1 MRPLEVTIEG
11 LRSFR
16 TAVTL
21 DLRGRDQIAIVGDT
35 GAGKSSI
42 IEAITYALYGQATF
56 TGQNRELMN
65 DSATTLR
72 VALRF
77 RAADA
82 EWEVVRT
89 LRRRSGGAV
98 GAQSARLV
106 RFDAAGEALEIVE
119 QARPVKDR
127 VESLLGLNRDAFLRT
142 TVLPQGRFAQLL
154 VEDDP
159 RLRAAILRQ
168 VWRTDE
174 LEAAGKT
181 AVDAHRESAEVRARL
196 DQAAKGYPDDPAAHL
211 AELQEQAQ
219 RADRAAS
226 AADVT
231 ERQTTAAYEALQAA
245 AAEQARVRAAARRL
259 AAFDGAAMT
268 AQLAPLAAAGRELDA
283 REAAL
288 RQRQDEVTQQLAEV
302 PGDDDGPA
310 VAQVAAALTTLADLP
325 RLAAEVTAAAEELRG
340 RSAESVE
347 SRAAAARSTAA
358 AAGARAAAR
367 AHNALRPPLEQALQS
382 AQRRRARLAELHAAA
397 AERAQAAEAAAEEL
411 AQCEQARQEV
421 AGQLQAA
428 EAEAAQRSQ
437 AANRAQ
443 EHLAAARRS
452 DSAAVIAGALHP
464 GDECPICRTA
474 LAPDWQAPA
483 AGDLRAAER
492 AAESAVAAAAEARDA
507 EVALATRSGAAGDA
521 LGQAE
526 ESAHDAGADAAAAR
540 VELAQAAAALE
551 PGSAAQVASDSA
563 VPLPA
568 AEALLAPLE
577 AAVAAADWALA
588 QYAERRDSLA
598 QAAAA
603 EEQAAAVAGQT
614 AANAEQLRGVA
625 EQAAAATLARLRRAL
640 AAIPEPYRP
649 PLQLPAAAHEFRAPG
664 EGPIEERVAAAR
676 QRQDVLAE
684 RGQIRER
691 LVATNRE
698 LAAEQKALAKRRASE
713 VDAPLAAMV
722 RSLGAHRDLLARGA
736 VDLDQEQDLPDL
748 HTAVGPQAL
757 ARWIDQLAAGTRR
770 LARRAA
776 ALADRAGEE
785 QERAAA
791 TLAQLSRR
799 LAAGGEDL
807 PEEFAAIVRRAQE
820 AAESA
825 RYAARSAQEQA
836 AAFAAE
842 ADHVA
847 ALRKLLGEVQERER
861 ALSDLASALKEG
873 AFLKWLT
880 LRRSRSLLVHA
891 SRTLEQISNGR
902 FAFVEPAGEL
912 DRWQVL
918 DRDSGQ
924 PRSPASL
931 SGGEQFIASLALAL
945 GMVEMMARSG
955 GRLESLFLD
964 EGFGSL
970 DRSNLDAAIEALGM
984 VAAGGRMVVLISHV
998 QAVAEQVP
1006 NVAAVTRTAAGSRI
1020 EWLSAAQ
1027 RGRLGEADAGAAAL
1041 SGLLE

>member
-16 TAVTL
+16 TPVTL

-42 IEAITYALYGQATF
+42 IEAITYALFGQPTF
-56 TGQNRELMN
+56 TGPNRELMN
-65 DSATTLR
+65 DAATTLR

-77 RAADA
+77 RVADA

-106 RFDAAGEALEIVE
+106 RFDAAGETLEMVE
-119 QARPVKDR
+119 QARPVKER

-174 LEAAGKT
+174 LEAAGK
-181 AVDAHRESAEVRARL
+181 AAADAHQESAKVRARL
-196 DQAAKGYPDDPAAHL
+196 DQAAAGYPEDPAAHL
-211 AELQEQAQ
+211 AQLQEQAQ
-219 RADRAAS
+219 QAAH
-226 AADVT
+226 AAATAAAV
-231 ERQTTAAYEALQAA
+231 ERQAAAAHEALQAA
-245 AAEQARVRAAARRL
+245 AAEQVQVRAAAQRL
-259 AAFDGAAMT
+259 AAFDADAMT
-268 AQLAPLAAAGRELDA
+268 AQLAPLAAAGQELDA
-283 REAAL
+283 GEAAL
-288 RQRQDEVTQQLAEV
+288 RQRQQEVAQQLAEV

-325 RLAAEVTAAAEELRG
+325 RLAAEVTAAAEELRR

-347 SRAAAARSTAA
+347 SRAAATRSTAA
-358 AAGARAAAR
+358 AEVARAAAR
-367 AHNALRPPLEQALQS
+367 AHDALRPPLEQALQA

-397 AERAQAAEAAAEEL
+397 AETAQAADVAAEEL
-411 AQCEQARQEV
+411 AQCEQVRQQV
-421 AGQLQAA
+421 AGRLQAA

-437 AANRAQ
+437 AATRAQ

-483 AGDLRAAER
+483 AGDLQAAER
-492 AAESAVAAAAEARDA
+492 AAEAAAAGAATARDA
-507 EVALATRSGAAGDA
+507 AVALATRSGAAGDA
-521 LGQAE
+521 LDQAE
-526 ESAHDAGADAAAAR
+526 ERARDAGADAAASRA
-540 VELAQAAAALE
+540 ELAQAAAALE
-551 PGSAAQVASDSA
+551 PDSVAPVAADQAM
-563 VPLPA
+563 PLPA

-588 QYAERRDSLA
+588 QQAERREALA

-603 EEQAAAVAGQT
+603 EEQAAAVAEQT

-625 EQAAAATLARLRRAL
+625 EQAAAASLARLRRAL
-640 AAIPEPYRP
+640 AAIPGPYRP
-649 PLQLPAAAHEFRAPG
+649 PLQLPAAAHEFRAPA

-676 QRQDVLAE
+676 QREEVLAE
-684 RGQIRER
+684 RGQVRDR
-691 LVATNRE
+691 LGAALRE
-698 LAAEQKALAKRRASE
+698 LAAEQKALAKRRAAE

-722 RSLGAHRDLLARGA
+722 RSLRTHRDLLARGA
-736 VDLDQEQDLPDL
+736 VELGEEPDLPDL
-748 HTAVGPQAL
+748 HTAAGPQAL
-757 ARWIDQLAAGTRR
+757 AAWVDQLAAGTGR
-770 LARRAA
+770 LTRRAA
-776 ALADRAGEE
+776 ALAARAGAE

-791 TLAQLSRR
+791 TLAQLAGR
-799 LAAGGEDL
+799 LAAGAEDL
-807 PEEFAAIVRRAQE
+807 PNEYPAIVRRARD

-825 RYAARSAQEQA
+825 RYGARSAQEQA
-836 AAFAAE
+836 AAFAAK

-847 ALRKLLGEVQERER
+847 ALRKLLDEAEERER

-880 LRRSRSLLVHA
+880 LRRSRNLLVHA

-902 FAFVEPAGEL
+902 FAFMEPAGEL

-945 GMVEMMARSG
+945 GMVEMMALSG

-1027 RGRLGEADAGAAAL
+1027 RDRLGEADAGAAAL

>member
-65 DSATTLR
+65 DAATTLR

-77 RAADA
+77 RAAGT

-89 LRRRSGGAV
+89 LRRRRGGAV
-98 GAQSARLV
+98 GPQSARLV
-106 RFDAAGEALEIVE
+106 RFDPAGEALEIVE

-127 VESLLGLNRDAFLRT
+127 VESLLGLDRDAFLRT

-174 LEAAGKT
+174 LEAAGKAA
-181 AVDAHRESAEVRARL
+181 AVAHDKSAKVWERL
-196 DQAAKGYPDDPAAHL
+196 DQEAVGYPKDPAAHL
-211 AELQEQAQ
+211 AQLQEQAQ
-219 RADRAAS
+219 RAARAAS
-226 AADVT
+226 AADAT
-231 ERQTTAAYEALQAA
+231 ERQTTAAYEVLQAA
-245 AAEQARVRAAARRL
+245 VAEQVRVRAAAQRL
-259 AAFDGAAMT
+259 AAFDAAAMT
-268 AQLAPLAAAGRELDA
+268 AQLAPLAAAGQELDA
-283 REAAL
+283 REAA
-288 RQRQDEVTQQLAEV
+288 RRRRQDEVTQQLAEV

-310 VAQVAAALTTLADLP
+310 LAQVVAALTTLADLP

-358 AAGARAAAR
+358 AEGARAAAR
-367 AHNALRPPLEQALQS
+367 AHDALRPPLEQALQS

-397 AERAQAAEAAAEEL
+397 AERAQEAEAAAEEL
-411 AQCEQARQEV
+411 AQCEQAQQEV

-437 AANRAQ
+437 AATRAQ
-443 EHLAAARRS
+443 EYLAAARRS

-526 ESAHDAGADAAAAR
+526 DRANDAAADVAAAR
-540 VELAQAAAALE
+540 AELVQAAAALE
-551 PGSAAQVASDSA
+551 PGSAAPVAADPT

-603 EEQAAAVAGQT
+603 EEQAAAVAEQT

-625 EQAAAATLARLRRAL
+625 EQAAAAALARLRRAL

-664 EGPIEERVAAAR
+664 EGPIEERIAAAR

-691 LVATNRE
+691 LGAASHE
-698 LAAEQKALAKRRASE
+698 LAAEQKALAKRRAAE

-736 VDLDQEQDLPDL
+736 VELDQEQDLPDL
-748 HTAVGPQAL
+748 HTAADPPAL

-776 ALADRAGEE
+776 ALVARAGAE

-799 LAAGGEDL
+799 LAAGGEDP
-807 PEEFAAIVRRAQE
+807 PEEFAAIVRRARE

-825 RYAARSAQEQA
+825 RFDARSAQEQA
-836 AAFAAE
+836 AAFAAK

>member
-174 LEAAGKT
+174 LEAAGKA
-181 AVDAHRESAEVRARL
+181 AVDAHGKSAKVWERL
-196 DQAAKGYPDDPAAHL
+196 DQATAGYPKDPAAHL
-211 AELQEQAQ
+211 AQLQGQAQ

-245 AAEQARVRAAARRL
+245 AAEQVRVRAAARRL
-259 AAFDGAAMT
+259 AAFDAAAMT
-268 AQLAPLAAAGRELDA
+268 AQLAPLAAAGQELDA
-283 REAAL
+283 REAA
-288 RQRQDEVTQQLAEV
+288 RRRRQDEVTQQLAEV

-310 VAQVAAALTTLADLP
+310 VAQVVAALTTLADLP

-340 RSAESVE
+340 RSVESVE

-358 AAGARAAAR
+358 AKGARAAAR
-367 AHNALRPPLEQALQS
+367 AHDALRPPLEQARQA

-397 AERAQAAEAAAEEL
+397 AETAQAAEAAAEEL

-421 AGQLQAA
+421 TGQLQAA

-483 AGDLRAAER
+483 AGDLVAAER
-492 AAESAVAAAAEARDA
+492 AASAAAAAAAEARDA
-507 EVALATRSGAAGDA
+507 AVALATRRGAAGDA

-526 ESAHDAGADAAAAR
+526 ERANDAGADAATAR
-540 VELAQAAAALE
+540 AELAQAAAALE
-551 PGSAAQVASDSA
+551 PNSAAPVDADPT

-588 QYAERRDSLA
+588 QHAEQRESLA
-598 QAAAA
+598 QTAAA
-603 EEQAAAVAGQT
+603 EEQAAAVAEQIAT
-614 AANAEQLRGVA
+614 NAEQLRGMA
-625 EQAAAATLARLRRAL
+625 EQAAAAALARLRRAL

-649 PLQLPAAAHEFRAPG
+649 PLQLPAAAHEFRAPA

-698 LAAEQKALAKRRASE
+698 LAAEQKALAKRRAAE
-713 VDAPLAAMV
+713 VEAPLAAMV
-722 RSLGAHRDLLARGA
+722 RSLSAHRDLLARGA
-736 VDLDQEQDLPDL
+736 VELDQEQDLPDL
-748 HTAVGPQAL
+748 HAVADPQAL

-776 ALADRAGEE
+776 ALAERAGAE

-807 PEEFAAIVRRAQE
+807 PEEFPAIVRRAQE

-825 RYAARSAQEQA
+825 RFDARSAQEQA
-836 AAFAAE
+836 AAFAAK

-847 ALRKLLGEVQERER
+847 ALRKLLGEVEERER